1 MEGRRGA
8 LLLAGVILS
17 VLLEGEV
24 RTASAQG
31 SSPPAVSAAESRRPT
46 IGYEWYQAKADE
58 WGSQARRLRTLQ
70 VLFVVLAVVS
80 SILAAS
86 RIVLPKWWPEWL
98 LPLTAAVAVA
108 LFAGLDI
115 NSQANKQ
122 RQAWRHLAVA
132 LAAYRDGAES
142 TLESV
147 RKAYGEGED
156 MIGDYSPQVRK

>member
-1 MEGRRGA
+1 MRCRLGA
-8 LLLAGVILS
+8 LLLAGVVLS
-17 VLLEGEV
+17 VLLEGEI
-24 RTASAQG
+24 RTVSAQG
-31 SSPPAVSAAESRRPT
+31 SSPPTVSAGESRGPAV
-46 IGYEWYQAKADE
+46 GYEWYQAKAAE

-70 VLFVVLAVVS
+70 VLFVVLAVGS

-122 RQAWRHLAVA
+122 RQAWRHLSAA

-147 RKAYGEGED
+147 RKAYGEAEE
-156 MIGDYSPQVRK
+156 MIGDYNPQVRK